1 MKHRFSRRGF
11 LATVSGAALATASN
25 WPGDVYAQN
34 VAPDAFLKL
43 SEAMTGAGGLSD
55 DIASDMLSAFEAA
68 GKGSDIAALLDG
80 EADRPLENEIVAA
93 WYSGVSPNPDDDTV
107 LTYTDALMWSAMTYT
122 KPLGFCG
129 GGMGYWTEPPTA

>member
-1 MKHRFSRRGF
+1 
-11 LATVSGAALATASN
+11 
-25 WPGDVYAQN
+25 
-34 VAPDAFLKL
+34 
-43 SEAMTGAGGLSD
+43 MTGAGGLSD